1 MYETNVEKEKVALE
15 EAVRKRKEEEQ
26 KAEEAAS
33 KLRQIQKEEDLM
45 RIEGALRH
53 RRHGEELKEAEK
65 KLQRLEAEEQAVT
78 NKKGG
83 LVKVCDWLTELLSS
97 PLIGSQNGSFARLE
111 TDRVVD

>member
-1 MYETNVEKEKVALE
+1 MALE

-83 LVKVCDWLTELLSS
+83 LVKVCDWLTELLKVCDWLTELLNS
-97 PLIGSQNGSFARLE
+97 PLIGSQDGSFARLE

>member
-1 MYETNVEKEKVALE
+1 MYEMNVENEKAALE

-33 KLRQIQKEEDLM
+33 KLRQIQKEQDLM
-45 RIEGALRH
+45 RIEGALQH

-78 NKKGG
+78 NEKGW
-83 LVKVCDWLTELLSS
+83 LVKVCDWLNELLSS
-97 PLIGSQNGSFARLE
+97 PLIGSQDGSFARLE

>member
-1 MYETNVEKEKVALE
+1 MNVEKEKAALE

-53 RRHGEELKEAEK
+53 RRQGEELKEAEK

-78 NKKGG
+78 NKKGW
-83 LVKVCDWLTELLSS
+83 LVKVFDWLIELLSS
-97 PLIGSQNGSFARLE
+97 PPISSQDGSFTRLE
-111 TDRVVD
+111 SDRVFD